1 MRTRLCA
8 AGDWA
13 RTLSVHR
20 FGLRLERRLKE
31 VTWPGGERLVRT
43 QNVLGLQ
50 QMLRAIGPVAN
61 LTGNI
66 AGTAVPKVQA
76 PPPPLHLR

>member
-8 AGDWA
+8 AGGWA
-13 RTLSVHR
+13 RALSVHR

-31 VTWPGGERLVRT
+31 VTWPDGEKQVRT
-43 QNVLGLQ
+43 RNALGLQ
-50 QMLRAIGPVAN
+50 AMLKAIGPVAN
-61 LTGNI
+61 LSGNI

-76 PPPPLHLR
+76 PPPPLHPR

>member
-1 MRTRLCA
+1 
-8 AGDWA
+8 
-13 RTLSVHR
+13 VHR
-20 FGLRLERRLKE
+20 FGLRFERRLKE
-31 VTWPGGERLVRT
+31 VTFPAGERLVRT

-50 QMLRAIGPVAN
+50 QMLKAIAPVAN

-76 PPPPLHLR
+76 TPPPLHLR